1 MVRAMV
7 RAGSARST
15 AVMKRSEMELV
26 EARDG
31 TYVTEQSGV
40 DAEQSAAVTCLC
52 NKKVAASQVKLAA
65 TWRARHDLNVRP
77 SESESPKHET
87 RKSPKHLEKC
97 LF

>member
-7 RAGSARST
+7 RAGSAQST

-40 DAEQSAAVTCLC
+40 DAEQSAAVTCYAI
-52 NKKVAASQVKLAA
+52 K
-65 TWRARHDLNVRP
+65 
-77 SESESPKHET
+77 
-87 RKSPKHLEKC
+87 KSPQAK
-97 LF
+97 